1 MIFIECTL
9 QVILIECSLQ
19 VILIGLII
27 QVILIECSLQV
38 ICIRDGNAGQLII
51 DDLTGQEER
60 APGVDQSWRV
70 QSPLYVGGAPLG
82 HAQKNIQVCLS

>member
-1 MIFIECTL
+1 M
-9 QVILIECSLQ
+9 ILIECSLQ

-27 QVILIECSLQV
+27 QVILIECSLQVILIECSLQV